1 MSLPTRVALLL
12 TLVALPPYS
21 LSSAGAQT
29 PAQEPR
35 CQMKVVSCNYAYLYS
50 GQFSWTNT
58 INGPASQFREQV
70 TVGVKNG
77 VADCQG
83 TVRET
88 SNGQTTS
95 GTVSGPGLF
104 AVEFERDST
113 NKLVYRIT
121 AACPTAAGMGSPVQP
136 AELGHHDQQTYEQR
150 ASAIGQ
156 KVLQGGSN
164 YPAPETDSVNGVT
177 GTVQVTWNVTRP

>member
-1 MSLPTRVALLL
+1 M
-12 TLVALPPYS
+12 
-21 LSSAGAQT
+21 
-29 PAQEPR
+29 
-35 CQMKVVSCNYAYLYS
+35 
-50 GQFSWTNT
+50 
-58 INGPASQFREQV
+58 
-70 TVGVKNG
+70 
-77 VADCQG
+77 ADCTG

-88 SNGQTTS
+88 SNGQTTN

-121 AACPTAAGMGSPVQP
+121 AACPTAAGMGSPVEK

-150 ASAIGQ
+150 AASIGQ
-156 KVLQGGSN
+156 KVLQGRSS